1 MAKTLDVY
9 FNEKIIGKLVQDDH
23 GDMSFTYSKGWVE
36 DPRAIA
42 ISCSLPLQL
51 ETFERKKCRAFFEG
65 ILPEQD
71 QRKIIAKNLGISD
84 KNDFSMLEKIG
95 GECAGAL
102 SFMPVGEELNAQDN
116 NYHELID
123 AELVRILKEL
133 PTKPLLAGER
143 GIRLSLAGVQDKLAV
158 YVKNEKV
165 FIPLNNAPS
174 SHILKP
180 AHNIYD
186 DVIFNEYFCLKLAKQ
201 IGLPVAEV
209 EIKKIEEIN
218 YLLVTRYDRTIIHT
232 PGINQEIKRVHQ
244 EDFCQALG
252 VPSTKKYQNEE
263 GPSLKQCF
271 NLIREKSSIPV
282 LDLEK
287 LLDAVIFNFLIGN
300 CDAHGKNFSLLYLEQ
315 LQLAPLYDLVCTLYY
330 EDIEKKMAMKL
341 GGEYEINKIR
351 PQNFDKFADEVGL
364 SKPEVRKR
372 ILKLSDEVIGAI
384 PVIEIQHHAQK
395 EIADLIRNRCE
406 HFLGLVKQGS
416 SNDGKN
422 LKK

>member
-9 FNEKIIGKLVQDDH
+9 FHEKIIGKLIQDDH
-23 GDMSFTYSKGWVE
+23 GDMSFTYSREWVE
-36 DPRAIA
+36 DPHAAA

-65 ILPEQD
+65 MLPEQD

-102 SFMPVGEELNAQDN
+102 SFMPAGEKLNAPN
-116 NYHELID
+116 NHYHELID
-123 AELVRILKEL
+123 VELARILKEL

-143 GIRLSLAGVQDKLAV
+143 GVRLSLAGVQDKLAV
-158 YVKNEKV
+158 YVKNEKI

-180 AHNIYD
+180 AHGIYD

-201 IGLPVAEV
+201 IGLSVAEV
-209 EIKKIEEIN
+209 EIKKIEDIN
-218 YLLVTRYDRTIIHT
+218 YLLVARYDRTILHSQ
-232 PGINQEIKRVHQ
+232 GVDEAIKRVHQ

-271 NLIREKSSIPV
+271 NLIREQSSIPV
-282 LDLEK
+282 LDLER

-315 LQLAPLYDLVCTLYY
+315 LQLAPLYDLVCTIYY
-330 EDIEKKMAMKL
+330 EDIEKRMAMKL
-341 GGEYEINKIR
+341 GGEYDINKIK
-351 PQNFDKFADEVGL
+351 PEHFDKFSDEVGL
-364 SKPEVRKR
+364 SKPEVRNR
-372 ILKLSDEVIGAI
+372 ILKLSDEMMGAL
-384 PVIEIQHHAQK
+384 PVINAEHHTQ
-395 EIADLIRNRCE
+395 EVIANLIKDRCE
-406 HFLGLVKQGS
+406 HFSGLVKRIR
-416 SNDGKN
+416 
-422 LKK
+422 

>member
-1 MAKTLDVY
+1 MVKTLDVY
-9 FNEKIIGKLVQDDH
+9 FHDKTIGKLVQDNH
-23 GDMSFTYSKGWVE
+23 GDTSFTYSKEWVE
-36 DPRAIA
+36 DPHAIA
-42 ISCSLPLQL
+42 ISCSLPLQV

-71 QRKIIAKNLGISD
+71 QRKIIAKNLHISE

-102 SFMPVGEELNAQDN
+102 SFMPSGMALNKEEN
-116 NYHELID
+116 NHYRELKE
-123 AELVRILKEL
+123 AELVKILKEL
-133 PTKPLLAGER
+133 PIKPLLAGER

-158 YVKNEKV
+158 YVKNGDI

-174 SHILKP
+174 THILKP

-186 DVIFNEYFCLKLAKQ
+186 DVIFNEYFCLKLAKK
-201 IGLPVAEV
+201 IGLSVAEV
-209 EIKKIEEIN
+209 EIRKIEDIN
-218 YLLVTRYDRTIIHT
+218 YLLVKRYDRIIMHT
-232 PGINQEIKRVHQ
+232 QGSIEEIKRAHQ

-252 VPSTKKYQNEE
+252 VPATKKYQNEE
-263 GPSLKQCF
+263 GPSLRQCF
-271 NLIREKSSIPV
+271 HLIRERSSIPV

-287 LLDAVIFNFLIGN
+287 LLDAVIYNFLIGN

-351 PQNFDKFADEVGL
+351 PVNFDKFADETNL
-364 SKPEVRKR
+364 SKPEVRGR
-372 ILKLSDEVIGAI
+372 ILKLINNMIDAI
-384 PVIEIQHHAQK
+384 PTIVIQHTSQEK
-395 EIADLIRNRCE
+395 IANLIRKRCE
-406 HFLGLVKQGS
+406 HFSALM
-416 SNDGKN
+416 
-422 LKK
+422 KKDK

>member
-1 MAKTLDVY
+1 MAKTLNVY
-9 FNEKIIGKLVQDDH
+9 LHEKIIGELVQDDY
-23 GDMSFTYSKGWVE
+23 GDMNFTYSKEWVD
-36 DPRAIA
+36 DPHAIA

-51 ETFERKKCRAFFEG
+51 ATFSRKRCLAFFEG

-71 QRKIIAKNLGISD
+71 QRKIIARNLGISD

-102 SFMPVGEELNAQDN
+102 SFMPAGQELDAQDN
-116 NYHELID
+116 NYQELTD
-123 AELVRILKEL
+123 TELGKILKEL
-133 PTKPLLAGER
+133 PAKPLLAGER

-158 YVKNEKV
+158 YVKNGKI

-180 AHNIYD
+180 ALSIYD

-201 IGLPVAEV
+201 IGLSAAEID
-209 EIKKIEEIN
+209 IKKIEDIN
-218 YLLVTRYDRTIIHT
+218 YLLITRYDRII
-232 PGINQEIKRVHQ
+232 IYDQETNEKILRIHQ

-271 NLIREKSSIPV
+271 NLLRDKSSIPV

-287 LLDAVIFNFLIGN
+287 FLDAVIFNFLIGN

-315 LQLAPLYDLVCTLYY
+315 LQLAPLYDLICTLHYA
-330 EDIEKKMAMKL
+330 DIEKKMAMKI
-341 GGEYEINKIR
+341 GGEYEIKKIK
-351 PQNFDKFADEVGL
+351 PENFYKFADEVGF

-372 ILKLSDEVIGAI
+372 ILKLSDEIIGALPMI
-384 PVIEIQHHAQK
+384 EMQHQVQIEISK
-395 EIADLIRNRCE
+395 LIRHRCE
-406 HFLGLVKQGS
+406 HFSGLIKSGHIRR
-416 SNDGKN
+416 K
-422 LKK
+422 LK

>member
-9 FNEKIIGKLVQDDH
+9 FFEKVIGRLVQDDH
-23 GDMSFTYSKGWVE
+23 GDMSFSYSKKWVE
-36 DPRAIA
+36 DSNAVA

-51 ETFERKKCRAFFEG
+51 ETFNRKQCRAFFEG

-71 QRKIIAKNLGISD
+71 QRKLIAKNLGISD
-84 KNDFSMLEKIG
+84 KNDFSMLERIG

-102 SFMPVGEELNAQDN
+102 SFMSTGEAVDPQDSQ
-116 NYHELID
+116 YHELREG
-123 AELVRILKEL
+123 ELAKILREL

-143 GIRLSLAGVQDKLAV
+143 GVRLSLAGVQDKLAV
-158 YVKNEKV
+158 YVNNEKIC
-165 FIPLNNAPS
+165 IPLNSAPS
-174 SHILKP
+174 THILKP
-180 AHNIYD
+180 AHSIYD
-186 DVIFNEYFCLKLAKQ
+186 SVIFNEYFCLKLAKQ
-201 IGLPVAEV
+201 VGLPVAEV
-209 EIKKIEEIN
+209 EIKKTEDIH
-218 YLLVTRYDRTIIHT
+218 YLLIERYDRTIVFIQDDST
-232 PGINQEIKRVHQ
+232 KIKRVHQ

-271 NLIREKSSIPV
+271 NLIRDKSSVPV
-282 LDLEK
+282 IDLER

-300 CDAHGKNFSLLYLEQ
+300 CDAHGKNFSLLYQDQ

-351 PQNFDKFADEVGL
+351 PKNFDKFADEVGL

-372 ILKLSDEVIGAI
+372 IVRLSDKVMASLSMLDA
-384 PVIEIQHHAQK
+384 QHPAQK
-395 EIADLIRNRCE
+395 EIAELIRKRCE
-406 HFLGLVKQGS
+406 QVNADLMRI
-416 SNDGKN
+416 
-422 LKK
+422 